1 VLAFPHGYPPR
12 LPEVAEGR
20 GNGTGNLLV
29 VLLRL
34 FLNAAVLRWRA
45 QRKGFQA
52 GEGGDHGEDAGGVV
66 HVQAHCDTALLRRF
80 ARKAGLKGAKPE
92 PFRGFRPPMALI
104 VRIEEKAARVGHA

>member
-1 VLAFPHGYPPR
+1 MLAFTHGYPPR

-34 FLNAAVLRWRA
+34 FLDAAVLRWRT
-45 QRKGFQA
+45 QRKRFQA

-80 ARKAGLKGAKPE
+80 ARKAGLRTTELE
-92 PFRGFRPPMALI
+92 PFGSF
-104 VRIEEKAARVGHA
+104 

>member
-1 VLAFPHGYPPR
+1 MLAFPHGYPPR

-34 FLNAAVLRWRA
+34 LLKAAVLRWRT
-45 QRKGFQA
+45 QRKRFQA

-66 HVQAHCDTALLRRF
+66 HVQAHRNTALLRRF
-80 ARKAGLKGAKPE
+80 ARKAGLRTTELG
-92 PFRGFRPPMALI
+92 PFGSF
-104 VRIEEKAARVGHA
+104 